1 MSNHLSKSL
10 FSIPRL
16 KKSRSRQQNQ
26 PENPTSLCL
35 NALTADDAFLRF
47 AAALDK
53 TFFSPRSPE
62 RNFIIFLC
70 IPLPPRHF
78 HPRKAPK
85 RILFLTLHSQSAATF
100 FIPVQPQTEFYFLT
114 LHPFPSAAARGSRA
128 ALQYFRSYRPP
139 FTTRGTGS
147 PNMPNTSNDRARNA
161 LCCAETEKFSRP
173 QTLRP
178 PQIGVQGRP
187 YKMNTRKNCIHRR
200 GGRRGIIGRRKWQQ
214 EIYYRGLSAGEGVVG
229 VLYMDFRR
237 VKGWRGYNNMELR
250 KGWQGGY

>member
-26 PENPTSLCL
+26 PENPTFLCL

-47 AAALDK
+47 AAALGEP
-53 TFFSPRSPE
+53 FFSSRNPE
-62 RNFIIFLC
+62 RNFIFSLYI
-70 IPLPPRHF
+70 
-78 HPRKAPK
+78 HP
-85 RILFLTLHSQSAATF
+85 
-100 FIPVQPQTEFYFLT
+100 
-114 LHPFPSAAARGSRA
+114 PSAAARGSRA

-161 LCCAETEKFSRP
+161 LRSAETEKFSRP

-200 GGRRGIIGRRKWQQ
+200 GGRRGTISGGNGSRRYII
-214 EIYYRGLSAGEGVVG
+214 RGLSAGKGVVG

>member
-47 AAALDK
+47 AAALGEP
-53 TFFSPRSPE
+53 FFSSRNPK
-62 RNFIIFLC
+62 RNFIFSLYM
-70 IPLPPRHF
+70 
-78 HPRKAPK
+78 HP
-85 RILFLTLHSQSAATF
+85 
-100 FIPVQPQTEFYFLT
+100 
-114 LHPFPSAAARGSRA
+114 PSAAARGSRA
-128 ALQYFRSYRPP
+128 ALQYFRSCRPP

-147 PNMPNTSNDRARNA
+147 PYMPNTSNDRARNA
-161 LCCAETEKFSRP
+161 LRSAETEKFSRP

-187 YKMNTRKNCIHRR
+187 YKMNTRKNRIHRR

-237 VKGWRGYNNMELR
+237 VKGWRGR
-250 KGWQGGY
+250 

>member
-47 AAALDK
+47 AAALGEP
-53 TFFSPRSPE
+53 FFSSRNPE

-70 IPLPPRHF
+70 IPLPPRLF
-78 HPRKAPK
+78 HPLKAPK
-85 RILFLTLHSQSAATF
+85 RILFLTLHSPSAAPFSPLKSPKGNFIFNTAYPPHARLF
-100 FIPVQPQTEFYFLT
+100 FSPRSPERNFIFSLYI
-114 LHPFPSAAARGSRA
+114 HPPSAAARGSRA

-139 FTTRGTGS
+139 FTTRSTGF
-147 PNMPNTSNDRARNA
+147 PYMPNTSNDRARNA
-161 LCCAETEKFSRP
+161 LRSTETEKFSRP

-178 PQIGVQGRP
+178 PHIGAQGRP
-187 YKMNTRKNCIHRR
+187 YKMNTRKNRIHRR
-200 GGRRGIIGRRKWQQ
+200 GGGYIIL
-214 EIYYRGLSAGEGVVG
+214 GLSAG
-229 VLYMDFRR
+229 
-237 VKGWRGYNNMELR
+237 
-250 KGWQGGY
+250 QGRQGI

>member
-35 NALTADDAFLRF
+35 NALTADDTFLRF

-53 TFFSPRSPE
+53 TFFSPRNPKRNSIIFLCFPRLPRPFLSPCSPE
-62 RNFIIFLC
+62 RNFILS
-70 IPLPPRHF
+70 LYM
-78 HPRKAPK
+78 HP
-85 RILFLTLHSQSAATF
+85 
-100 FIPVQPQTEFYFLT
+100 
-114 LHPFPSAAARGSRA
+114 PSAAARGSRA
-128 ALQYFRSYRPP
+128 ALQYFRSCRPP

-161 LCCAETEKFSRP
+161 LRSTETEKFSRP

-200 GGRRGIIGRRKWQQ
+200 GGRRGIISGGNGSRRY
-214 EIYYRGLSAGEGVVG
+214 IIRGLSAGEGVVG

>member
-1 MSNHLSKSL
+1 MMPFCDLRPHLAS
-10 FSIPRL
+10 P
-16 KKSRSRQQNQ
+16 
-26 PENPTSLCL
+26 
-35 NALTADDAFLRF
+35 
-47 AAALDK
+47 
-53 TFFSPRSPE
+53 FSPRATPNGILLFSFAFPVCRVPFRPSQPE
-62 RNFIIFLC
+62 RNFIFNTAY
-70 IPLPPRHF
+70 PPSARHF

-100 FIPVQPQTEFYFLT
+100 FLPAQPRTEFYFLT

-161 LCCAETEKFSRP
+161 LRSTETEKFSRP

-178 PQIGVQGRP
+178 PHIGAQGRP
-187 YKMNTRKNCIHRR
+187 YKMNTRKNRIHRR

>member
-1 MSNHLSKSL
+1 MMPFCDLRPHLAS
-10 FSIPRL
+10 P
-16 KKSRSRQQNQ
+16 
-26 PENPTSLCL
+26 
-35 NALTADDAFLRF
+35 
-47 AAALDK
+47 
-53 TFFSPRSPE
+53 FSPRATPNGILLFSFAFPVCRVPFRPSQPE
-62 RNFIIFLC
+62 RNFIFNTAY
-70 IPLPPRHF
+70 PPSARHF

-100 FIPVQPQTEFYFLT
+100 FLPVQSRTEFYFLT

-161 LCCAETEKFSRP
+161 LRSAETEKFSRP

-200 GGRRGIIGRRKWQQ
+200 GGGYIIL
-214 EIYYRGLSAGEGVVG
+214 GLSAGAGAAGDIIIWKYGTAESA
-229 VLYMDFRR
+229 
-237 VKGWRGYNNMELR
+237 RGRY
-250 KGWQGGY
+250 

>member
-47 AAALDK
+47 AAALGEP
-53 TFFSPRSPE
+53 FFSSRNPE

-70 IPLPPRHF
+70 IPLPPRLFHPQKAPKRILLLTLHIPPPRALF

-85 RILFLTLHSQSAATF
+85 EILFLTLHILRTHAF
-100 FIPVQPQTEFYFLT
+100 FSPRAVPNGILFSHSTSIPPPPRPEAPA
-114 LHPFPSAAARGSRA
+114 LHYNIFGPVGRLS
-128 ALQYFRSYRPP
+128 
-139 FTTRGTGS
+139 TTRGIYS
-147 PNMPNTSNDRARNA
+147 PYMPNTSNDRARNA

-178 PQIGVQGRP
+178 PHIGAQGRP
-187 YKMNTRKNCIHRR
+187 YKMNTRKNRIHRR
-200 GGRRGIIGRRKWQQ
+200 GGGYIIL
-214 EIYYRGLSAGEGVVG
+214 GLSAGAWAAGDIIIWKYGTAESA
-229 VLYMDFRR
+229 
-237 VKGWRGYNNMELR
+237 RGI
-250 KGWQGGY
+250 

>member
-47 AAALDK
+47 AAVPDK
-53 TFFSPRSPE
+53 PFFFSRNPK

-70 IPLPPRHF
+70 IPRLPRPF
-78 HPRKAPK
+78 
-85 RILFLTLHSQSAATF
+85 FLPAQSR
-100 FIPVQPQTEFYFLT
+100 TEFYFLT

-139 FTTRGTGS
+139 FTTRSTGF
-147 PNMPNTSNDRARNA
+147 PYMPNTSNDRARNA
-161 LCCAETEKFSRP
+161 LRSTETEKFSRP

-178 PQIGVQGRP
+178 LQIGVQGRP
-187 YKMNTRKNCIHRR
+187 YKMNTRKNRIHRR
-200 GGRRGIIGRRKWQQ
+200 GGGYIIL
-214 EIYYRGLSAGEGVVG
+214 GLSAGAGAAGDIIIWKYVTAESA
-229 VLYMDFRR
+229 
-237 VKGWRGYNNMELR
+237 RGI
-250 KGWQGGY
+250 

>member
-53 TFFSPRSPE
+53 TFFSPR
-62 RNFIIFLC
+62 N
-70 IPLPPRHF
+70 
-78 HPRKAPK
+78 PK
-85 RILFLTLHSQSAATF
+85 RNSIFSLYIHSPQPRPEAPALHYNTF
-100 FIPVQPQTEFYFLT
+100 SPIDRL
-114 LHPFPSAAARGSRA
+114 S
-128 ALQYFRSYRPP
+128 
-139 FTTRGTGS
+139 TTRGIYS
-147 PNMPNTSNDRARNA
+147 PYMPNTSNDRARNA
-161 LCCAETEKFSRP
+161 LRSTETEKFSRP

-187 YKMNTRKNCIHRR
+187 YKMNTRKNRIHRR
-200 GGRRGIIGRRKWQQ
+200 GGRRGIISGGMGGGEDNNTEIWDGRERAGDIIIWKYMTA
-214 EIYYRGLSAGEGVVG
+214 ERRRGI
-229 VLYMDFRR
+229 
-237 VKGWRGYNNMELR
+237 
-250 KGWQGGY
+250 

>member
-47 AAALDK
+47 AAALGEP
-53 TFFSPRSPE
+53 FFSSRNPE
-62 RNFIIFLC
+62 RNFIIFPC
-70 IPLPPRHF
+70 IPRLPRPFLSPCNPERNF
-78 HPRKAPK
+78 IFSLYIHP
-85 RILFLTLHSQSAATF
+85 
-100 FIPVQPQTEFYFLT
+100 
-114 LHPFPSAAARGSRA
+114 PSAAARGSRA

-161 LCCAETEKFSRP
+161 LRSTETEKFSRP

-178 PQIGVQGRP
+178 SQIGVQGRP
-187 YKMNTRKNCIHRR
+187 YKMNTRKNRIHRR
-200 GGRRGIIGRRKWQQ
+200 GGGYIIL
-214 EIYYRGLSAGEGVVG
+214 GLSAGAGAAGDIIIWKYGTAESA
-229 VLYMDFRR
+229 
-237 VKGWRGYNNMELR
+237 RGI
-250 KGWQGGY
+250 

>member
-53 TFFSPRSPE
+53 TFFSPRNPK
-62 RNFIIFLC
+62 RNFILS
-70 IPLPPRHF
+70 LYM
-78 HPRKAPK
+78 HP
-85 RILFLTLHSQSAATF
+85 
-100 FIPVQPQTEFYFLT
+100 
-114 LHPFPSAAARGSRA
+114 PSAAARGSRA

-139 FTTRGTGS
+139 FTTRGTGF
-147 PNMPNTSNDRARNA
+147 PYMPNTSNDRARNA
-161 LCCAETEKFSRP
+161 LRRAETEKFSRP

-178 PQIGVQGRP
+178 PHIGAQGRP

-214 EIYYRGLSAGEGVVG
+214 EIYYTGIIGGGRSSGSIIHGFSASEGVAG
-229 VLYMDFRR
+229 I
-237 VKGWRGYNNMELR
+237 
-250 KGWQGGY
+250 

>member
-1 MSNHLSKSL
+1 MMPFCDLRPHLASPFSPRATPNGILL
-10 FSIPRL
+10 FSFAFPVCRVPFRP
-16 KKSRSRQQNQ
+16 SQ
-26 PENPTSLCL
+26 PERNFIF
-35 NALTADDAFLRF
+35 NTAYPPHARL
-47 AAALDK
+47 
-53 TFFSPRSPE
+53 FFSPRSPE
-62 RNFIIFLC
+62 RNFIFSLYI
-70 IPLPPRHF
+70 
-78 HPRKAPK
+78 HP
-85 RILFLTLHSQSAATF
+85 
-100 FIPVQPQTEFYFLT
+100 
-114 LHPFPSAAARGSRA
+114 PSAAARGSRA

-147 PNMPNTSNDRARNA
+147 PYMPNTSNDRARNA

-250 KGWQGGY
+250 KGWQGEY

>member
-47 AAALDK
+47 AAALGEP
-53 TFFSPRSPE
+53 FFSSRNPE

-70 IPLPPRHF
+70 IPLLPRLF

-85 RILFLTLHSQSAATF
+85 RILFLTLHSPSAAPF
-100 FIPVQPQTEFYFLT
+100 FLPAQPRTKFYFLT

-147 PNMPNTSNDRARNA
+147 PYMPNTSNDRARNA

-200 GGRRGIIGRRKWQQ
+200 GGGYIIL
-214 EIYYRGLSAGEGVVG
+214 GLSAGAGAAGDIIIWKYGTAESA
-229 VLYMDFRR
+229 
-237 VKGWRGYNNMELR
+237 RGI
-250 KGWQGGY
+250 

>member
-47 AAALDK
+47 AAALGEP
-53 TFFSPRSPE
+53 FFSSRNPE
-62 RNFIIFLC
+62 RNFILSLYI
-70 IPLPPRHF
+70 
-78 HPRKAPK
+78 HP
-85 RILFLTLHSQSAATF
+85 
-100 FIPVQPQTEFYFLT
+100 
-114 LHPFPSAAARGSRA
+114 PSAAARGSRA
-128 ALQYFRSYRPP
+128 ALQYFRSCRPP

-161 LCCAETEKFSRP
+161 LRSTETEKFSRP

-178 PQIGVQGRP
+178 PHIGAQGRP

-200 GGRRGIIGRRKWQQ
+200 GGGYIIL
-214 EIYYRGLSAGEGVVG
+214 GLSAGGNG
-229 VLYMDFRR
+229 SRR
-237 VKGWRGYNNMELR
+237 YIIGDYR
-250 KGWQGGY
+250 QGKE